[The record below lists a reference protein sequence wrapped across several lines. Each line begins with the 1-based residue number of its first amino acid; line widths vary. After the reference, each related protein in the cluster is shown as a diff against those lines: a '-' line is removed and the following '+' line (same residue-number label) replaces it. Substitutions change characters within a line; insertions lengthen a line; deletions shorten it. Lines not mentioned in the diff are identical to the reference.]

1 MKKISTLVAMVFSA
15 QLINAQVVL
24 NKANVPAIG
33 TVIINYDANVPSPAF
48 VFSKSGTNNNWD
60 FTKVTAQ
67 PGQDDTINYVAPST
81 VPGGSNFPT
90 ADIVAYENG
99 DKFFNF
105 LKLETTGE
113 YSLGLYGDVAGIN
126 KNYTIVFPRP
136 VMFLPFPISAST
148 KYKGSALV
156 NKKVSGADAGVPV
169 DSVWLWVKN
178 YANVE
183 VIASGNIIIP
193 SGTFPAILARNIT
206 TTVDSSMAKF
216 LGNWFFPRP
225 PSTKTDSTF
234 KWYTQES
241 VEAYAHVI
249 YKDGAVTDVT
259 YHKTLIPTGLLDTKQ
274 NASHLICFPNPAREV
289 INFDIDNES
298 LSKIT
303 LISASGKEVAVSLSS
318 KVDLNGFEPGIYL
331 ARVVLKNGQVRLS
344 TFVKN

>member
-1 MKKISTLVAMVFSA
+1 MKKISTIIAITFLA

-24 NKANVPAIG
+24 NKANVPSAG

-48 VFSKSGTNNNWD
+48 VFSKSGTNNIWN
-60 FTKVTAQ
+60 FTSVSAQ
-67 PGQDDTINYVAPST
+67 PGQDDTINYVAPSS
-81 VPGGSNFPT
+81 VPGSSNFPT

-105 LKLETTGE
+105 MKLETAGA
-113 YSLGLYGDVAGIN
+113 YSLGLYGDFAGIK
-126 KNYTIVFPRP
+126 KNYTIVFPTP
-136 VMFLPFPISAST
+136 IMFQPFPISAGT
-148 KYKGSALV
+148 KYKGSALI
-156 NKKVSGADAGVPV
+156 NKKLSGADVGFPV
-169 DSVWLWVKN
+169 DSVLFWVKN

-183 VIASGNIIIP
+183 VIASGNIILP

-206 TTVDSSMAKF
+206 TKVDSSMAKV
-216 LGNWFFPRP
+216 LGNWFFPQP
-225 PSTKTDSTF
+225 PTTKTDSTF

-259 YHKTLIPTGLLDTKQ
+259 YHRTTIPLGLLETQQ
-274 NASHLICFPNPAREV
+274 NNAQLACFPNPAREA
-289 INFDIDNES
+289 INFDVENES

-303 LISASGKEVAVSLSS
+303 IISASGKEVAVSIYA
-318 KVDLNGFEPGIYL
+318 KVNLNGLEPGMYL
-331 ARVVLKNGQVRLS
+331 ARIMLRNGQMKVS